1 MVRTIDLKPSKDS
14 TIVDFSANCRCQMTQ
29 DLLNV
34 FCSKVA
40 VHQQFMGDR
49 SEKCLFTR
57 STIPNAMSKY
67 LTPNIVRPTMA
78 DKSTW
83 LYGRPGWLRHN
94 YIFRISA
101 QEIINVESIKII
113 ATNFCFSPKM
123 IPTLPNLL
131 TLLAHQCQQRYH
143 IVYST
148 WKFDKENLRKFSLVT
163 HPNDRHTPYRD
174 YCEYCPYEITEE
186 RRREFYIT
194 TRLSFTAPLLC
205 K

>member
-1 MVRTIDLKPSKDS
+1 MVRTIDS
-14 TIVDFSANCRCQMTQ
+14 TIVDFSANCICQMTQ

-40 VHQQFMGDR
+40 IHQQFMGDS

-78 DKSTW
+78 DRSTW
-83 LYGRPGWLRHN
+83 LYGKSSHL
-94 YIFRISA
+94 YYFRISA
-101 QEIINVESIKII
+101 QEIIDVESIKIM
-113 ATNFCFSPKM
+113 ATNFCFSSKM
-123 IPTLPNLL
+123 IPTLPSLPQL
-131 TLLAHQCQQRYH
+131 KTHQCEEAYH
-143 IVYST
+143 IFYST

>member
-1 MVRTIDLKPSKDS
+1 MVRTIDS
-14 TIVDFSANCRCQMTQ
+14 TIVDFSANCICQMTQ

-40 VHQQFMGDR
+40 IHQQFMGDS

-78 DKSTW
+78 DKSSW

-101 QEIINVESIKII
+101 QEIINVESIKFL
-113 ATNFCFSPKM
+113 ATNFCFSPKNDTYFTKPPHVISAPM
-123 IPTLPNLL
+123 
-131 TLLAHQCQQRYH
+131 
-143 IVYST
+143 S
-148 WKFDKENLRKFSLVT
+148 RKIS
-163 HPNDRHTPYRD
+163 
-174 YCEYCPYEITEE
+174 YCLFHMEI
-186 RRREFYIT
+186 R
-194 TRLSFTAPLLC
+194 
-205 K
+205 

>member
-14 TIVDFSANCRCQMTQ
+14 TIIDFSTNCRCRMTQ
-29 DLLNV
+29 NLLNV
-34 FCSKVA
+34 FCSKIA
-40 VHQQFMGDR
+40 VHQQFLGDR
-49 SEKCLFTR
+49 SEKCLFT
-57 STIPNAMSKY
+57 STPNAMSTH

-78 DKSTW
+78 DQSTW
-83 LYGRPGWLRHN
+83 LYGRPGWLRNN

-101 QEIINVESIKII
+101 QEIINVESIKIM

-123 IPTLPNLL
+123 IPTLPNLH

-163 HPNDRHTPYRD
+163 HPNDGHAPYKE
-174 YCEYCPYEITEE
+174 YCEFSPHVITEE

-194 TRLSFTAPLLC
+194 TRLSFSA
-205 K
+205 

>member
-1 MVRTIDLKPSKDS
+1 MVRTIDLKPSRDS

-40 VHQQFMGDR
+40 IHQQFMGDS

-78 DKSTW
+78 DQSSW

-101 QEIINVESIKII
+101 QEIINVESIKIM
-113 ATNFCFSPKM
+113 ATNFCFSPKNDTYFTKPPHV
-123 IPTLPNLL
+123 I
-131 TLLAHQCQQRYH
+131 
-143 IVYST
+143 ST
-148 WKFDKENLRKFSLVT
+148 PMSRKIS
-163 HPNDRHTPYRD
+163 
-174 YCEYCPYEITEE
+174 YCLFHMEI
-186 RRREFYIT
+186 R
-194 TRLSFTAPLLC
+194 
-205 K
+205 